1 MVVSLEKF
9 FMKMIGKLKNKLVFS
24 KYNAKHNATVVKLFE
39 NKFYTKFCY

>member
-9 FMKMIGKLKNKLVFS
+9 FMKMIEKLKDKLIS
-24 KYNAKHNATVVKLFE
+24 QKYNAKHNATVVKLFG